1 MDIMTATKKLSD
13 AIAYETLLKFCYR
26 NDFIK
31 CIEHHIFILNQN
43 NMYKRV
49 FSLIKRKKYL
59 KVSGELKH
67 YLKNN
72 IERMKNNLKNIT
84 KGNNNYDI
92 NIIKLTIEIE
102 VIRILK
108 YYFYDIIKPN
118 QYLYNEFENY
128 HENKTIKKWDS
139 FLSYDQEIN
148 DELFEAST
156 STATTT
162 RSSISMEY
170 FDSCPIKKIKT
181 RDITLYYLS
190 CEDTCSLSSI
200 PSFKNTKSNRD
211 SRNMKSNYHL
221 IIDNMKDQNEFL
233 KIKLYLCRY
242 SFIKIIR
249 LFKYFEKY
257 LKL

>member
-72 IERMKNNLKNIT
+72 I
-84 KGNNNYDI
+84 
-92 NIIKLTIEIE
+92 
-102 VIRILK
+102 
-108 YYFYDIIKPN
+108 
-118 QYLYNEFENY
+118 
-128 HENKTIKKWDS
+128 ENKTIKKWDS

-233 KIKLYLCRY
+233 KIKLYL
-242 SFIKIIR
+242 
-249 LFKYFEKY
+249 
-257 LKL
+257 